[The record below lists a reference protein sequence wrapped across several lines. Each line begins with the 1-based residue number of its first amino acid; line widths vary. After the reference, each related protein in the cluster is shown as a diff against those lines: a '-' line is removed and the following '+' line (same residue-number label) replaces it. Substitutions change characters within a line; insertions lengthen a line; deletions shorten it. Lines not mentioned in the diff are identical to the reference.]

1 MSESNRT
8 RTLKIEVKDKTFFE
22 DWSKDYDER
31 RNKSFLEKSK
41 KNMLSLVEQ
50 FKNDI
55 HSCYLEIG
63 LGTGEGFE
71 MTSTQFQFSYGTD
84 ISEGM
89 VRQSSLKGER
99 IKNLFVADA
108 CSLPLRKNSFD
119 FIICQD
125 VLEHVP
131 DQSKLVFEISRILR
145 GDGVAIITTPNPLWS
160 PILYIAEKLRLKV
173 EEGDHK
179 FVFLKGLV
187 KKCLKNEYGHESIS
201 TDKAF
206 MMLPIISKLD
216 KVVERFVNKSPVS
229 SLGFSQMCI
238 IKKPNK
244 ISD

>member
-1 MSESNRT
+1 
-8 RTLKIEVKDKTFFE
+8 LKTEVKDKIFFE

-41 KNMLSLVEQ
+41 KNMLSLVKQ
-50 FKNDI
+50 FKNDDI
-55 HSCYLEIG
+55 HSCYLEVG

-71 MTSTQFQFSYGTD
+71 MTSAQFQFSYGTD

-89 VRQSSLKGER
+89 VRKSSLKGGR

-108 CSLPLRKNSFD
+108 CNLPLVENSFD
-119 FIICQD
+119 FVICQD

-131 DQSKLVFEISRILR
+131 DQSKLFFEISRILR

-160 PILYIAEKLRLKV
+160 PILYLAEKLKLKV

-187 KKCLKNEYGHESIS
+187 KKCLKNEYGPVSIS
-201 TDKAF
+201 TEKAF
-206 MMLPIISKLD
+206 MMLPISCKLD
-216 KVVERFVNKSPVS
+216 KIVERFANKSPVS
-229 SLGFSQMCI
+229 MLGFSQMCI

-244 ISD
+244 TAKVGCI